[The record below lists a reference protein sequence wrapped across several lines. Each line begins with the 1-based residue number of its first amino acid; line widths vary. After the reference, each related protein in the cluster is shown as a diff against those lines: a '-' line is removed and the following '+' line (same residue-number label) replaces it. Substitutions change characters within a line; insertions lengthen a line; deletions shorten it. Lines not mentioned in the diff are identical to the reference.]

1 MAQTALQLQVVIFMM
16 MMVIIMMAMLMMMI
30 VMILSVSV
38 IELFTKSYILL
49 KRSFPKKLCVYLCR
63 KSSRLR
69 IIHFDMKWMIH
80 FESFWT
86 AEKSYILLKEV

>member
-16 MMVIIMMAMLMMMI
+16 MMVIIMMAMLMMMM
-30 VMILSVSV
+30 VMILSV

-49 KRSFPKKLCVYLCR
+49 KRGFPKKLCVYLCR